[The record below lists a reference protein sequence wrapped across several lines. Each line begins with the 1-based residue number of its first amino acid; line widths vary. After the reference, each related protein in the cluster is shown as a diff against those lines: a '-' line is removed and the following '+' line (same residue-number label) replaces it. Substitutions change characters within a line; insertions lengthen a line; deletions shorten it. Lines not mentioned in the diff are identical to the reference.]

1 MASTIRLEL
10 VTPERLLVSEEVDE
24 VIAPGYE
31 GEFGVLPEH
40 TYYLAILSIGVLR
53 YRKGSETRKVAVG
66 GGFAEVNPE
75 RIVVMADVAE
85 KAEEIDVERARRDRD
100 RAEAAVEAALKTVS
114 LDDEAYVKANTALQR
129 AQVRIAAAE

>member
-53 YRKGSETRKVAVG
+53 YRKGSETRKAAVC
-66 GGFAEVNPE
+66 GGFAEVTPE
-75 RIVVMADVAE
+75 RMVVLADLAE
-85 KAEEIDVERARRDRD
+85 KAEEIDVERARRA
-100 RAEAAVEAALKTVS
+100 RAQAEAALKEST
-114 LDDEAYVKANTALQR
+114 LDEASYAEACAALR
-129 AQVRIAAAE
+129 RAAARISAAE